1 MGAIL
6 GGLIGGCAITLLTWV
21 FVRNYCAKRRRAKQV
36 RFAADNKVLELE
48 EYREE
53 VVKQGFT
60 VAATPVTPGWPLSSE
75 MAERQPLSPQYE
87 SVIDGKAG
95 RMRVT
100 TVFDPPPRRSWAV
113 GGQEEEIGRK
123 KGRVRR

>member
-1 MGAIL
+1 M
-6 GGLIGGCAITLLTWV
+6 
-21 FVRNYCAKRRRAKQV
+21 
-36 RFAADNKVLELE
+36 LELE

-60 VAATPVTPGWPLSSE
+60 VVATPVTPGWPLSNE

-100 TVFDPPPRRSWAV
+100 TVFDPPPKRSWTGQGQDGD
-113 GGQEEEIGRK
+113 GGMGRK
-123 KGRVRR
+123 KRMGRH